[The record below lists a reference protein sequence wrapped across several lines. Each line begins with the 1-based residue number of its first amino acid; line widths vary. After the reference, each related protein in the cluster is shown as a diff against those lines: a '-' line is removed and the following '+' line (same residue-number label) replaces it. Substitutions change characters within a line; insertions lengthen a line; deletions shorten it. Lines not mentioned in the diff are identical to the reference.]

1 MDCGLFSQ
9 QMDDWLDG
17 RLPDAQ
23 RPSMQLHVKNCPDCS
38 RGCAD
43 ARELRAQMRA
53 LAAPALR
60 PGFAERAL
68 AKAAAA
74 PSGAVRIGRRAV
86 VGMALA
92 ASLVLGLGVAVI
104 LFALRPE
111 PVDTVVLTVSQPE
124 SVRLVFN
131 AAKPLADATLSL
143 TLPENVEIVGYG
155 DRRELTWRTDLGEGG
170 NLLQLPLIVR
180 SPTGGG
186 ELVARL
192 SHGSSSK
199 TFRLKIEVR
208 GADAASELPAVRASV

>member
-1 MDCGLFSQ
+1 MDCRLFALQ
-9 QMDDWLDG
+9 VDDWLDG

-23 RPSMQLHVKNCPDCS
+23 RQSMQLHVKNCPGCS
-38 RGCAD
+38 RGYAD

-60 PGFAERAL
+60 PGFAERAF
-68 AKAAAA
+68 AAAA
-74 PSGAVRIGRRAV
+74 AGAVRIGRRTMM
-86 VGMALA
+86 GMALA

-104 LFALRPE
+104 LFAVRPE
-111 PVDTVVLTVSQPE
+111 PVDTVVLTVSRPE

-155 DRRELTWRTDLGEGG
+155 ERRELTWQTDLHEGG
-170 NLLQLPLIVR
+170 NLLRLPLVAR
-180 SPTGGG
+180 GPAGG
-186 ELVARL
+186 ELVARV
-192 SHGSSSK
+192 SRGASSR

-208 GADAASELPAVRASV
+208 GADGAGALPALRASV